1 METGQRGAKNMTREA
16 AAQGLIQRK
25 TGTRYREY
33 NRRKVLVMALAAAA
47 VVLGSIVALGLGSA
61 SLSPIDVLEVLFG
74 GGDRRSAQII
84 FHIRMPRVLASVIAG
99 MGLAVAG
106 CIMQNVLQNP
116 LASDYTLGISQGAA
130 FGAAVAILALGAGSV
145 NAAGASSDSFL
156 ITNPYLVTISAF
168 AGAMA
173 ATLTIL
179 LLARY
184 RGMSPEAMILAGVA
198 MGSLFSAG
206 VVLAQYFATD
216 VQVASIV
223 FWTFGDVG
231 RASWREL
238 AIMAAVTLPC
248 IGFFILKRWDYNS
261 LSGGDDT
268 ARSLGL
274 NVVRTRMAGM
284 FLAALVTATAVSF
297 LGIMAFVG
305 LVAPH
310 LMRRIIGSDYRYLI
324 PASAFSGSLL
334 LLISDTFSRTVV
346 APVVLPV
353 GAITSVMGAPLFI
366 YLLMRGYGKPAARC
380 VARKPAGRST
390 GKKIEKEG

>member
-1 METGQRGAKNMTREA
+1 MVRETPSSGIKYKQ
-16 AAQGLIQRK
+16 
-25 TGTRYREY
+25 Y
-33 NRRKVLVMALAAAA
+33 NRRKVLVIVFAASA
-47 VVLGSIVALGLGSA
+47 VVIGSVVALGLGSA
-61 SLSPIDVLEVLFG
+61 SLSPFEVLKVLFG
-74 GGDRRSAQII
+74 GGDRRSWQIV
-84 FHIRMPRVLASVIAG
+84 FHIRLPRVLASVLAG

-130 FGAAVAILALGAGSV
+130 FGAALAILALGAGSV
-145 NAAGASSDSFL
+145 NAAGAGSDSFL
-156 ITNPYLVTISAF
+156 ITNPYLVTVSAF
-168 AGAMA
+168 AGAMT

-238 AIMAAVTLPC
+238 VIMTAVTIPC
-248 IGFFILKRWDYNS
+248 TVFFILKRWDYNS

-268 ARSLGL
+268 AGSLGV
-274 NVVRTRMAGM
+274 NVIRTRMVGM

-310 LMRRIIGSDYRYLI
+310 LMRRIIGSDYRFLI

-334 LLISDTFSRTVV
+334 LLVSDTFSRTVI
-346 APVVLPV
+346 APVILPV

-366 YLLMRGYGKPAARC
+366 YLLIRGYGRPVAKSSGMRAA
-380 VARKPAGRST
+380 
-390 GKKIEKEG
+390 KENKETQG